1 MTCVPIPVTPARRVD
16 GIVFEIALAIG
27 LRVEVIG
34 VPFTYQGRTFAVH
47 PSTRSRV
54 PTCVEYAVSD
64 VETGQRIPTV
74 AAATIDDARAAAM
87 VVLDAVTEADW
98 RKQFAAPVRRQS
110 PKA

>member
-1 MTCVPIPVTPARRVD
+1 M
-16 GIVFEIALAIG
+16 FEIALAIG